1 MKTRVFTCNREG
13 WPYPE
18 VQNEINTA
26 KSLLAKGSIHT
37 SSWSCGNIIQIQVG
51 DYAYFCRV
59 GSDPRG
65 FFAYGRVIA
74 AETKYQS
81 RLTWL
86 GFQDL
91 SEAYSNIHEDLRVT
105 YEWYSVVDY
114 DKTLSTKSLKNAGK
128 FDDYKFLFKQSGGS
142 FNEKYIELLNSYWRR
157 HVLEMSKQG
166 YGAYISLPT

>member
-18 VQNEINTA
+18 VQNQIDKA
-26 KSLLAKGSIHT
+26 KKLLSEGLIHS
-37 SSWSCGNIIQIQVG
+37 SSWICGKIVQIQVE
-51 DYAYFCRV
+51 DYAYFYRV
-59 GSDPRG
+59 GSEPRG

-74 AETKYQS
+74 AETKHQS
-81 RLTWL
+81 RLTWS

-91 SEAYSNIHEDLRVT
+91 SEAYTNIYGDLRVT

-114 DKTLSTKSLKNAGK
+114 DKTLSTKSLKKVGK

-142 FNEKYIELLNSYWRR
+142 FNENYIELLNSY
-157 HVLEMSKQG
+157 
-166 YGAYISLPT
+166 